1 MGYRH
6 LFIQNPASLAVR
18 NGQLIVTQQD
28 KTITFPLED
37 LDAMM
42 IEHRQVVLT
51 ASALTE
57 LSQNRV
63 TVYLCDEKHMPCCT
77 VLPFQQ
83 HSRQLGMLN
92 LQIQQT
98 EPNKKR
104 LWQQIVIQKIKNQA
118 ACLKMCE
125 KEEAASYL
133 LTLARS
139 VHSGDA
145 GNVEAVAAAYY
156 FRVLYGDDFHRG
168 DTMDGRNSSLNYG
181 YAIIR
186 GCIARTLAAYGLTP
200 CMGLHHHSE
209 LNAFNLADD
218 LIEPFRPVVDAFTEQ
233 HMSCDDE
240 LLPKHKQSLFQL
252 LETEMTVNGKRYSLS
267 YAVDI
272 LIQSLLKCIRKESD
286 KLSLPEFKE
295 LKQHRYE

>member
-18 NGQLIVTQQD
+18 NGQLTVTQQD
-28 KTITFPLED
+28 KTVTFPLED
-37 LDAMM
+37 LDAVL

-92 LQIQQT
+92 LQTQQT

-139 VHSGDA
+139 VHSGDT
-145 GNVEAVAAAYY
+145 GNVEAVAAGCDPISQVSFKGRALYAAV
-156 FRVLYGDDFHRG
+156 FRVCPYMQRHGQCSPAQG
-168 DTMDGRNSSLNYG
+168 T
-181 YAIIR
+181 
-186 GCIARTLAAYGLTP
+186 AA
-200 CMGLHHHSE
+200 
-209 LNAFNLADD
+209 
-218 LIEPFRPVVDAFTEQ
+218 Q
-233 HMSCDDE
+233 
-240 LLPKHKQSLFQL
+240 
-252 LETEMTVNGKRYSLS
+252 
-267 YAVDI
+267 
-272 LIQSLLKCIRKESD
+272 
-286 KLSLPEFKE
+286 
-295 LKQHRYE
+295 